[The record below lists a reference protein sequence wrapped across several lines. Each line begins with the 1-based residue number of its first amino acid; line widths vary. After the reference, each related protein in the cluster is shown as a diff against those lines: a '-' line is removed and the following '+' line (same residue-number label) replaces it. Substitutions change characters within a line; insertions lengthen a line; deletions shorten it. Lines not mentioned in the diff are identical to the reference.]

1 VVADAS
7 AVDTALIAWLAADA
21 TLAALLP
28 GGVHFGLAPQGVTAF
43 ALVTVDETADVAVF
57 AASPAARRAIEVI
70 TYAVQAV
77 LPTSALGPAT
87 QAAARID
94 ALLEDQPLTIPGYSW
109 LSTVR
114 VERLRPA
121 GEPDAV
127 DKNIRWQHAGGRY
140 RIQVAPT
147 PTVQGKEPRS

>member
-1 VVADAS
+1 MADSS
-7 AVDTALIAWLAADA
+7 AVDTAVITKLASDA
-21 TLAALLP
+21 TLAGLLP

-43 ALVTVDETADVAVF
+43 ALVAIDETADIGVF
-57 AASPAARRAIEVI
+57 DLVPAKRRAIEVI

-77 LPTSALGPAT
+77 LPTSAMGPAT

-94 ALLEDQPLTIPGYSW
+94 ALLEDQPLTIPGYGW

-121 GEPDAV
+121 GEPDAG

-140 RIQVAPT
+140 RVQVT
-147 PTVQGKEPRS
+147 PAV